1 MDIAAFYM
9 VSYGIYVVSSM
20 KDGKPNGQIANT
32 VFQITPDPPTVAV
45 SINKQNL
52 TWEYIKASD
61 VFTVSILSTE
71 APMSFIGMFGFR
83 SGRDINKFEKCKF
96 RSGEKTG
103 APIVLDY
110 TLSFLEAKVV
120 NSVDVG
126 THTVFIGEVVDCG
139 VLAEGEPMTYAYY
152 HQVKKGKTPE
162 KAATYVKGAAESSK
176 GTEGKEAGG
185 SKPTAEGSGM
195 KKYVCEVCGYIYDPE
210 KGDPDSG
217 VDPGTAFEDL
227 PDDWVCPVCGVGKD
241 QFSPQE

>member
-1 MDIAAFYM
+1 MDLAAFHL
-9 VSYGIYVVSSM
+9 VSYGIYVVSSI

-52 TWEYIKASD
+52 TWEYIKQSG
-61 VFTVSILSTE
+61 VFTVSVLSTE
-71 APMSFIGMFGFR
+71 TPMTFIGTFGFK
-83 SGRDINKFEKCKF
+83 SGRDIDKFDKCKF
-96 RSGEKTG
+96 RNGEKTG

-120 NSVDVG
+120 DSLDVG
-126 THTVFIGEVVDCG
+126 SHTVFVGEVADCAVVG
-139 VLAEGEPMTYAYY
+139 KGEPMTYAYY

-162 KAATYVKGAAESSK
+162 RAATYIKQDAGGGGAEAAEAGK
-176 GTEGKEAGG
+176 AEPAAEGKSMA
-185 SKPTAEGSGM
+185 
-195 KKYVCEVCGYIYDPE
+195 KYVCGVCGYIYDPE

-217 VDPGTAFEDL
+217 VAPGTSFENL

-241 QFSPQE
+241 QFSPQS